1 MSKVVI
7 TGNASG
13 TGDFTIAAPNSN
25 TNRTLTLPDEAGTV
39 LTTAGV
45 PSSAMPAGSVLQVV
59 QTTMGQT
66 IVTTASSSYVSMGQS
81 VSITPSSVSSKIL
94 LYVIGGGHYLPV
106 GNTKAS
112 ITIFRGATN
121 IGDSDT
127 GLESVYTSG
136 TTGFTFTAHSM
147 MVLDSPATT
156 SSVTYTTYAKT
167 TGGTYQY
174 QYSDRGDINFVA
186 MEIAG

>member
-1 MSKVVI
+1 MSTLRV
-7 TGNASG
+7 
-13 TGDFTIAAPNSN
+13 DTIAN
-25 TNRTLTLPDEAGTV
+25 
-39 LTTAGV
+39 TAGV
-45 PSSAMPAGSVLQVV
+45 TSNRVLQVV
-59 QTTMGQT
+59 RTTMGQVV
-66 IVTTASSSYVSMGQS
+66 VTTASSSYVSMGQS

-94 LYVIGGGHYLPV
+94 LYVIGGGHYLPT
-106 GNTKAS
+106 GNVKAS

-127 GLESVYTSG
+127 GLESVFTSG
-136 TTGFTFTAHSM
+136 TTGFTFASHSM

-174 QYSDRGDINFVA
+174 QYTDRGDINFVA